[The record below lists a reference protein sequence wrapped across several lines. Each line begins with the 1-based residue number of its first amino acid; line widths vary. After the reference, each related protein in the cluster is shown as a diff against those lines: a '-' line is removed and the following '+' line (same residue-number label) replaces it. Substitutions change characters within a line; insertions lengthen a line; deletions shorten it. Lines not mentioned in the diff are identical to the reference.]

1 MISLNESDRGINE
14 LMGEKRGN
22 EKGFRKEEKGIIEGE
37 NQRICGIYEVYK
49 KNSTY
54 VTINLLFY

>member
-22 EKGFRKEEKGIIEGE
+22 EKGFRKEEK
-37 NQRICGIYEVYK
+37 RYYRR
-49 KNSTY
+49 
-54 VTINLLFY
+54 